1 MMKIYKCVVVSTDK
15 PLIKPMSDFTQYI
28 KYDK

>member
-1 MMKIYKCVVVSTDK
+1 MKINKGVVVSTDK
-15 PLIKPMSDFTQYI
+15 PLIKPMSDITQYI